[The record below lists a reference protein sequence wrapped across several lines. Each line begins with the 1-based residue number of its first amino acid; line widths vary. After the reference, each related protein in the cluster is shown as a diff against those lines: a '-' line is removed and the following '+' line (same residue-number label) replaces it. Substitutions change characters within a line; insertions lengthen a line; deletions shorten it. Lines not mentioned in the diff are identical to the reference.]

1 MFRENFKSPLHT
13 DKRKEKNYHSIGKT
27 KSKRIILPPLQ
38 DISVE
43 NKDYKLTKSLFSK
56 QNSLKQNRKSKEN
69 REDIFKNFFSPQNNN
84 KLILKEKRYSRIGI
98 ENTYS
103 IKTKNKFNDNIT
115 SLEENIFKRHSQRR
129 NKSHRKFRS
138 KTEHIIIDT
147 EIPNNNSVNPNF
159 PLIDINLFSL
169 KEKKNLNNKIKHKF
183 QSDKKKSL
191 NINLEIIDFATET
204 RKGEIENGLKKENN
218 QDSSIILKKVCG
230 IENYDIY
237 GIMDGHGSE
246 GHLVSDFVK
255 NQIKEYFNN
264 KKIYAINNK
273 NKEFSFKKFGMSF
286 EIFDKLKH
294 NNYELI
300 KNFYENTNKKLSD
313 TEFDIN
319 FSGTTCIMVFK
330 IGKKIIC
337 SNVGDSRAI
346 LVERKLI
353 FEEKTN
359 SILNKYEIIEL
370 SHDHK
375 PNNKGEKERIEKCG
389 GEVAQEFLN
398 EEDEKSDLPFR
409 VWKEGCNYPGLAI
422 SRSLGDKIA
431 EKIGVISEP
440 EFTEAEINKNSKYI
454 IMGSDGVFEYLTNND
469 ILEISNKYLNN
480 DNLQKECKIIVE
492 KTATLFRQKENRVD
506 DITINI
512 INI

>member
-1 MFRENFKSPLHT
+1 
-13 DKRKEKNYHSIGKT
+13 
-27 KSKRIILPPLQ
+27 
-38 DISVE
+38 
-43 NKDYKLTKSLFSK
+43 
-56 QNSLKQNRKSKEN
+56 
-69 REDIFKNFFSPQNNN
+69 
-84 KLILKEKRYSRIGI
+84 
-98 ENTYS
+98 
-103 IKTKNKFNDNIT
+103 
-115 SLEENIFKRHSQRR
+115 
-129 NKSHRKFRS
+129 
-138 KTEHIIIDT
+138 
-147 EIPNNNSVNPNF
+147 
-159 PLIDINLFSL
+159 
-169 KEKKNLNNKIKHKF
+169 
-183 QSDKKKSL
+183 
-191 NINLEIIDFATET
+191 
-204 RKGEIENGLKKENN
+204 
-218 QDSSIILKKVCG
+218 LKKVCG

-273 NKEFSFKKFGMSF
+273 NKEFSFTKFGMSF
-286 EIFDKLKH
+286 EIYDKLKH

-319 FSGTTCIMVFK
+319 FSGTTCILVFK

-440 EFTEAEINKNSKYI
+440 EFIETEINKNSKYI

-480 DNLQKECKIIVE
+480 DNLQKACKIIVE
-492 KTATLFRQKENRVD
+492 KAATIFRQKENRVD

>member
-1 MFRENFKSPLHT
+1 
-13 DKRKEKNYHSIGKT
+13 
-27 KSKRIILPPLQ
+27 
-38 DISVE
+38 
-43 NKDYKLTKSLFSK
+43 
-56 QNSLKQNRKSKEN
+56 
-69 REDIFKNFFSPQNNN
+69 
-84 KLILKEKRYSRIGI
+84 
-98 ENTYS
+98 
-103 IKTKNKFNDNIT
+103 
-115 SLEENIFKRHSQRR
+115 
-129 NKSHRKFRS
+129 
-138 KTEHIIIDT
+138 
-147 EIPNNNSVNPNF
+147 
-159 PLIDINLFSL
+159 
-169 KEKKNLNNKIKHKF
+169 
-183 QSDKKKSL
+183 
-191 NINLEIIDFATET
+191 
-204 RKGEIENGLKKENN
+204 
-218 QDSSIILKKVCG
+218 
-230 IENYDIY
+230 
-237 GIMDGHGSE
+237 
-246 GHLVSDFVK
+246 
-255 NQIKEYFNN
+255 
-264 KKIYAINNK
+264 
-273 NKEFSFKKFGMSF
+273 
-286 EIFDKLKH
+286 
-294 NNYELI
+294 
-300 KNFYENTNKKLSD
+300 
-313 TEFDIN
+313 
-319 FSGTTCIMVFK
+319 MVFK

-389 GEVAQEFLN
+389 GEVAKEFLN

-440 EFTEAEINKNSKYI
+440 EFIEAEINKNSKYI

-480 DNLQKECKIIVE
+480 DNLQKACKIIVE
-492 KTATLFRQKENRVD
+492 KAATLFRQKENRVD

>member
-1 MFRENFKSPLHT
+1 
-13 DKRKEKNYHSIGKT
+13 
-27 KSKRIILPPLQ
+27 
-38 DISVE
+38 
-43 NKDYKLTKSLFSK
+43 
-56 QNSLKQNRKSKEN
+56 
-69 REDIFKNFFSPQNNN
+69 
-84 KLILKEKRYSRIGI
+84 
-98 ENTYS
+98 
-103 IKTKNKFNDNIT
+103 
-115 SLEENIFKRHSQRR
+115 
-129 NKSHRKFRS
+129 
-138 KTEHIIIDT
+138 
-147 EIPNNNSVNPNF
+147 
-159 PLIDINLFSL
+159 
-169 KEKKNLNNKIKHKF
+169 
-183 QSDKKKSL
+183 
-191 NINLEIIDFATET
+191 
-204 RKGEIENGLKKENN
+204 
-218 QDSSIILKKVCG
+218 
-230 IENYDIY
+230 
-237 GIMDGHGSE
+237 MDGHGSE

-273 NKEFSFKKFGMSF
+273 NKEFSFNKFGMSF
-286 EIFDKLKH
+286 EIYDKLKH

-300 KNFYENTNKKLSD
+300 KNFYEYTNKKLTD

-440 EFTEAEINKNSKYI
+440 EFIEAEINKNSKYI

-480 DNLQKECKIIVE
+480 DNLQKACKIIVE
-492 KTATLFRQKENRVD
+492 KAATLFRQKENRVD

>member
-1 MFRENFKSPLHT
+1 
-13 DKRKEKNYHSIGKT
+13 
-27 KSKRIILPPLQ
+27 
-38 DISVE
+38 
-43 NKDYKLTKSLFSK
+43 
-56 QNSLKQNRKSKEN
+56 
-69 REDIFKNFFSPQNNN
+69 
-84 KLILKEKRYSRIGI
+84 
-98 ENTYS
+98 
-103 IKTKNKFNDNIT
+103 
-115 SLEENIFKRHSQRR
+115 
-129 NKSHRKFRS
+129 
-138 KTEHIIIDT
+138 
-147 EIPNNNSVNPNF
+147 
-159 PLIDINLFSL
+159 
-169 KEKKNLNNKIKHKF
+169 
-183 QSDKKKSL
+183 
-191 NINLEIIDFATET
+191 
-204 RKGEIENGLKKENN
+204 
-218 QDSSIILKKVCG
+218 LKKVCG

-273 NKEFSFKKFGMSF
+273 NKEFSFNKFGMSF
-286 EIFDKLKH
+286 EIYDKLKH

-440 EFTEAEINKNSKYI
+440 EFIEAEINKNSKYI

-480 DNLQKECKIIVE
+480 DNLQKACKIIVE
-492 KTATLFRQKENRVD
+492 KAATIFRQKENRVD
-506 DITINI
+506 DITIKYYKYLNI
-512 INI
+512 EFNFVNKFAFFKSIRSFITDLYLLYKIA

>member
-1 MFRENFKSPLHT
+1 
-13 DKRKEKNYHSIGKT
+13 
-27 KSKRIILPPLQ
+27 
-38 DISVE
+38 
-43 NKDYKLTKSLFSK
+43 
-56 QNSLKQNRKSKEN
+56 
-69 REDIFKNFFSPQNNN
+69 
-84 KLILKEKRYSRIGI
+84 
-98 ENTYS
+98 
-103 IKTKNKFNDNIT
+103 
-115 SLEENIFKRHSQRR
+115 
-129 NKSHRKFRS
+129 
-138 KTEHIIIDT
+138 
-147 EIPNNNSVNPNF
+147 
-159 PLIDINLFSL
+159 
-169 KEKKNLNNKIKHKF
+169 
-183 QSDKKKSL
+183 
-191 NINLEIIDFATET
+191 
-204 RKGEIENGLKKENN
+204 
-218 QDSSIILKKVCG
+218 
-230 IENYDIY
+230 
-237 GIMDGHGSE
+237 
-246 GHLVSDFVK
+246 
-255 NQIKEYFNN
+255 
-264 KKIYAINNK
+264 
-273 NKEFSFKKFGMSF
+273 MSF
-286 EIFDKLKH
+286 EIYDKLKH

-330 IGKKIIC
+330 IGKKISSIMEFNFLENGIC

-440 EFTEAEINKNSKYI
+440 EFIEAEINKNSKYI

-480 DNLQKECKIIVE
+480 DNLQKACKIIVE
-492 KTATLFRQKENRVD
+492 KAATLFRQKENRVD

>member
-1 MFRENFKSPLHT
+1 MIYR
-13 DKRKEKNYHSIGKT
+13 
-27 KSKRIILPPLQ
+27 
-38 DISVE
+38 
-43 NKDYKLTKSLFSK
+43 
-56 QNSLKQNRKSKEN
+56 
-69 REDIFKNFFSPQNNN
+69 
-84 KLILKEKRYSRIGI
+84 
-98 ENTYS
+98 
-103 IKTKNKFNDNIT
+103 NDNIT
-115 SLEENIFKRHSQRR
+115 SLEETIFKRHSQRR
-129 NKSHRKFRS
+129 NKSHRKFSS

-183 QSDKKKSL
+183 QSDKKESL
-191 NINLEIIDFATET
+191 NINLEIIDYATET

-273 NKEFSFKKFGMSF
+273 NKEFSFNKFGMSF
-286 EIFDKLKH
+286 EIYDKLKH

-346 LVERKLI
+346 LVEK
-353 FEEKTN
+353 ETN
-359 SILNKYEIIEL
+359 
-370 SHDHK
+370 
-375 PNNKGEKERIEKCG
+375 
-389 GEVAQEFLN
+389 F
-398 EEDEKSDLPFR
+398 
-409 VWKEGCNYPGLAI
+409 
-422 SRSLGDKIA
+422 
-431 EKIGVISEP
+431 
-440 EFTEAEINKNSKYI
+440 
-454 IMGSDGVFEYLTNND
+454 
-469 ILEISNKYLNN
+469 
-480 DNLQKECKIIVE
+480 
-492 KTATLFRQKENRVD
+492 
-506 DITINI
+506 
-512 INI
+512 

>member
-1 MFRENFKSPLHT
+1 
-13 DKRKEKNYHSIGKT
+13 
-27 KSKRIILPPLQ
+27 
-38 DISVE
+38 
-43 NKDYKLTKSLFSK
+43 
-56 QNSLKQNRKSKEN
+56 
-69 REDIFKNFFSPQNNN
+69 
-84 KLILKEKRYSRIGI
+84 
-98 ENTYS
+98 
-103 IKTKNKFNDNIT
+103 
-115 SLEENIFKRHSQRR
+115 
-129 NKSHRKFRS
+129 
-138 KTEHIIIDT
+138 
-147 EIPNNNSVNPNF
+147 
-159 PLIDINLFSL
+159 
-169 KEKKNLNNKIKHKF
+169 
-183 QSDKKKSL
+183 
-191 NINLEIIDFATET
+191 
-204 RKGEIENGLKKENN
+204 
-218 QDSSIILKKVCG
+218 
-230 IENYDIY
+230 
-237 GIMDGHGSE
+237 MDGHGSE

-255 NQIKEYFNN
+255 NKIKEYFNN

-273 NKEFSFKKFGMSF
+273 NKEFSFNKFGMSF
-286 EIFDKLKH
+286 EIYDKLKH

-440 EFTEAEINKNSKYI
+440 EFIEAEINKNSKYI

-480 DNLQKECKIIVE
+480 DNLQKACKIIVE
-492 KTATLFRQKENRVD
+492 KAATLFRQKENRVD

>member
-1 MFRENFKSPLHT
+1 
-13 DKRKEKNYHSIGKT
+13 
-27 KSKRIILPPLQ
+27 
-38 DISVE
+38 
-43 NKDYKLTKSLFSK
+43 
-56 QNSLKQNRKSKEN
+56 
-69 REDIFKNFFSPQNNN
+69 
-84 KLILKEKRYSRIGI
+84 
-98 ENTYS
+98 
-103 IKTKNKFNDNIT
+103 
-115 SLEENIFKRHSQRR
+115 
-129 NKSHRKFRS
+129 
-138 KTEHIIIDT
+138 
-147 EIPNNNSVNPNF
+147 
-159 PLIDINLFSL
+159 
-169 KEKKNLNNKIKHKF
+169 
-183 QSDKKKSL
+183 
-191 NINLEIIDFATET
+191 
-204 RKGEIENGLKKENN
+204 
-218 QDSSIILKKVCG
+218 
-230 IENYDIY
+230 
-237 GIMDGHGSE
+237 MDGHGSE

-273 NKEFSFKKFGMSF
+273 NKEFSFNKFGMSF
-286 EIFDKLKH
+286 EIYDKLKH

-337 SNVGDSRAI
+337 SNVDDSRAI

-440 EFTEAEINKNSKYI
+440 EFIEAEINKNSKYI

-480 DNLQKECKIIVE
+480 DNLQKACKIIVE
-492 KTATLFRQKENRVD
+492 KAATLFRQKENRVD

>member
-1 MFRENFKSPLHT
+1 
-13 DKRKEKNYHSIGKT
+13 
-27 KSKRIILPPLQ
+27 
-38 DISVE
+38 
-43 NKDYKLTKSLFSK
+43 
-56 QNSLKQNRKSKEN
+56 
-69 REDIFKNFFSPQNNN
+69 
-84 KLILKEKRYSRIGI
+84 
-98 ENTYS
+98 
-103 IKTKNKFNDNIT
+103 
-115 SLEENIFKRHSQRR
+115 
-129 NKSHRKFRS
+129 
-138 KTEHIIIDT
+138 
-147 EIPNNNSVNPNF
+147 
-159 PLIDINLFSL
+159 
-169 KEKKNLNNKIKHKF
+169 
-183 QSDKKKSL
+183 
-191 NINLEIIDFATET
+191 
-204 RKGEIENGLKKENN
+204 
-218 QDSSIILKKVCG
+218 
-230 IENYDIY
+230 
-237 GIMDGHGSE
+237 MDGHGSE

-273 NKEFSFKKFGMSF
+273 NKEFSFTKFGMSL
-286 EIFDKLKH
+286 ENFDKLKH

-440 EFTEAEINKNSKYI
+440 EFIEAEINKNSKYI

-480 DNLQKECKIIVE
+480 DNLQKACKIIVE
-492 KTATLFRQKENRVD
+492 KAATLFRQKENRVD

>member
-1 MFRENFKSPLHT
+1 
-13 DKRKEKNYHSIGKT
+13 
-27 KSKRIILPPLQ
+27 
-38 DISVE
+38 
-43 NKDYKLTKSLFSK
+43 
-56 QNSLKQNRKSKEN
+56 
-69 REDIFKNFFSPQNNN
+69 
-84 KLILKEKRYSRIGI
+84 
-98 ENTYS
+98 
-103 IKTKNKFNDNIT
+103 
-115 SLEENIFKRHSQRR
+115 
-129 NKSHRKFRS
+129 
-138 KTEHIIIDT
+138 
-147 EIPNNNSVNPNF
+147 
-159 PLIDINLFSL
+159 
-169 KEKKNLNNKIKHKF
+169 
-183 QSDKKKSL
+183 
-191 NINLEIIDFATET
+191 
-204 RKGEIENGLKKENN
+204 
-218 QDSSIILKKVCG
+218 LKKVCG

-273 NKEFSFKKFGMSF
+273 NKEFSFTKFGMSF
-286 EIFDKLKH
+286 EIYDKLKH

-440 EFTEAEINKNSKYI
+440 EFIEAEINKNSKYI

-480 DNLQKECKIIVE
+480 DNLQKACKIIVE
-492 KTATLFRQKENRVD
+492 KAATIFRQKENRVD

>member
-1 MFRENFKSPLHT
+1 
-13 DKRKEKNYHSIGKT
+13 
-27 KSKRIILPPLQ
+27 
-38 DISVE
+38 
-43 NKDYKLTKSLFSK
+43 
-56 QNSLKQNRKSKEN
+56 
-69 REDIFKNFFSPQNNN
+69 
-84 KLILKEKRYSRIGI
+84 
-98 ENTYS
+98 
-103 IKTKNKFNDNIT
+103 
-115 SLEENIFKRHSQRR
+115 
-129 NKSHRKFRS
+129 
-138 KTEHIIIDT
+138 
-147 EIPNNNSVNPNF
+147 
-159 PLIDINLFSL
+159 
-169 KEKKNLNNKIKHKF
+169 
-183 QSDKKKSL
+183 
-191 NINLEIIDFATET
+191 
-204 RKGEIENGLKKENN
+204 
-218 QDSSIILKKVCG
+218 
-230 IENYDIY
+230 
-237 GIMDGHGSE
+237 MDGHGSE

-273 NKEFSFKKFGMSF
+273 NKEFSFTKFGMSF
-286 EIFDKLKH
+286 EIYDKLKH

-389 GEVAQEFLN
+389 GEVDQEFLN

-409 VWKEGCNYPGLAI
+409 VWKEGCNYPGLTI

-440 EFTEAEINKNSKYI
+440 EFIETEINKNSKYI

-480 DNLQKECKIIVE
+480 DNLQKACKIIVE
-492 KTATLFRQKENRVD
+492 KAATIFRQKENRVD

>member
-1 MFRENFKSPLHT
+1 MIYR
-13 DKRKEKNYHSIGKT
+13 
-27 KSKRIILPPLQ
+27 
-38 DISVE
+38 
-43 NKDYKLTKSLFSK
+43 
-56 QNSLKQNRKSKEN
+56 
-69 REDIFKNFFSPQNNN
+69 
-84 KLILKEKRYSRIGI
+84 
-98 ENTYS
+98 
-103 IKTKNKFNDNIT
+103 NDNIT
-115 SLEENIFKRHSQRR
+115 SLEETIFQRHSQRR
-129 NKSHRKFRS
+129 NKSHRKFSS

-183 QSDKKKSL
+183 QSDKKESL
-191 NINLEIIDFATET
+191 NINLEIIDYATET
-204 RKGEIENGLKKENN
+204 RKGEIENGLKKRNN

-273 NKEFSFKKFGMSF
+273 NKEFSFNKFGMSF
-286 EIFDKLKH
+286 EIYDKLKH

-440 EFTEAEINKNSKYI
+440 EFIEAEINKNSKYI

-480 DNLQKECKIIVE
+480 DNLQKACKIIVE
-492 KTATLFRQKENRVD
+492 KAATLFRQKENRVD

>member
-1 MFRENFKSPLHT
+1 
-13 DKRKEKNYHSIGKT
+13 
-27 KSKRIILPPLQ
+27 
-38 DISVE
+38 
-43 NKDYKLTKSLFSK
+43 
-56 QNSLKQNRKSKEN
+56 
-69 REDIFKNFFSPQNNN
+69 
-84 KLILKEKRYSRIGI
+84 
-98 ENTYS
+98 
-103 IKTKNKFNDNIT
+103 
-115 SLEENIFKRHSQRR
+115 
-129 NKSHRKFRS
+129 
-138 KTEHIIIDT
+138 
-147 EIPNNNSVNPNF
+147 
-159 PLIDINLFSL
+159 
-169 KEKKNLNNKIKHKF
+169 
-183 QSDKKKSL
+183 
-191 NINLEIIDFATET
+191 
-204 RKGEIENGLKKENN
+204 
-218 QDSSIILKKVCG
+218 
-230 IENYDIY
+230 
-237 GIMDGHGSE
+237 MDGHGSE

-273 NKEFSFKKFGMSF
+273 NKEFSFNKFGISF
-286 EIFDKLKH
+286 EIYDKLKH

-300 KNFYENTNKKLSD
+300 KNFYEYTNKKLSD

-337 SNVGDSRAI
+337 SNVDDSRAI

-440 EFTEAEINKNSKYI
+440 EFIEAEINKNSKYI

-480 DNLQKECKIIVE
+480 DNLQKACKIIVE
-492 KTATLFRQKENRVD
+492 KAATLFRQKENRVD

>member
-1 MFRENFKSPLHT
+1 
-13 DKRKEKNYHSIGKT
+13 
-27 KSKRIILPPLQ
+27 
-38 DISVE
+38 
-43 NKDYKLTKSLFSK
+43 
-56 QNSLKQNRKSKEN
+56 
-69 REDIFKNFFSPQNNN
+69 
-84 KLILKEKRYSRIGI
+84 
-98 ENTYS
+98 
-103 IKTKNKFNDNIT
+103 
-115 SLEENIFKRHSQRR
+115 
-129 NKSHRKFRS
+129 
-138 KTEHIIIDT
+138 
-147 EIPNNNSVNPNF
+147 
-159 PLIDINLFSL
+159 
-169 KEKKNLNNKIKHKF
+169 
-183 QSDKKKSL
+183 
-191 NINLEIIDFATET
+191 
-204 RKGEIENGLKKENN
+204 
-218 QDSSIILKKVCG
+218 LKKVCG

-273 NKEFSFKKFGMSF
+273 NKEFSFTKFGMSF
-286 EIFDKLKH
+286 EIYDKLKH

-389 GEVAQEFLN
+389 GEVSQEFLN

-409 VWKEGCNYPGLAI
+409 VWKEGCN
-422 SRSLGDKIA
+422 
-431 EKIGVISEP
+431 
-440 EFTEAEINKNSKYI
+440 YI

-480 DNLQKECKIIVE
+480 DNLQKACKIIVE
-492 KTATLFRQKENRVD
+492 KAATLFRQKENRVD

>member
-1 MFRENFKSPLHT
+1 
-13 DKRKEKNYHSIGKT
+13 
-27 KSKRIILPPLQ
+27 
-38 DISVE
+38 
-43 NKDYKLTKSLFSK
+43 
-56 QNSLKQNRKSKEN
+56 
-69 REDIFKNFFSPQNNN
+69 
-84 KLILKEKRYSRIGI
+84 
-98 ENTYS
+98 
-103 IKTKNKFNDNIT
+103 
-115 SLEENIFKRHSQRR
+115 
-129 NKSHRKFRS
+129 
-138 KTEHIIIDT
+138 
-147 EIPNNNSVNPNF
+147 
-159 PLIDINLFSL
+159 
-169 KEKKNLNNKIKHKF
+169 
-183 QSDKKKSL
+183 
-191 NINLEIIDFATET
+191 
-204 RKGEIENGLKKENN
+204 
-218 QDSSIILKKVCG
+218 
-230 IENYDIY
+230 
-237 GIMDGHGSE
+237 MDGHGSE

-273 NKEFSFKKFGMSF
+273 NKEFSFNKFGMSF
-286 EIFDKLKH
+286 EIYDKLKH

-300 KNFYENTNKKLSD
+300 KNFYENTIKKLSD

-440 EFTEAEINKNSKYI
+440 EFIEAEINKNSKYI

-480 DNLQKECKIIVE
+480 DNLQKACKIIVE
-492 KTATLFRQKENRVD
+492 KAATLFRQKENRVD

>member
-1 MFRENFKSPLHT
+1 
-13 DKRKEKNYHSIGKT
+13 
-27 KSKRIILPPLQ
+27 
-38 DISVE
+38 
-43 NKDYKLTKSLFSK
+43 
-56 QNSLKQNRKSKEN
+56 
-69 REDIFKNFFSPQNNN
+69 
-84 KLILKEKRYSRIGI
+84 
-98 ENTYS
+98 
-103 IKTKNKFNDNIT
+103 
-115 SLEENIFKRHSQRR
+115 
-129 NKSHRKFRS
+129 
-138 KTEHIIIDT
+138 
-147 EIPNNNSVNPNF
+147 
-159 PLIDINLFSL
+159 
-169 KEKKNLNNKIKHKF
+169 
-183 QSDKKKSL
+183 
-191 NINLEIIDFATET
+191 
-204 RKGEIENGLKKENN
+204 
-218 QDSSIILKKVCG
+218 
-230 IENYDIY
+230 
-237 GIMDGHGSE
+237 MDGHGSE

-273 NKEFSFKKFGMSF
+273 NKEFSFNKFGMSF
-286 EIFDKLKH
+286 EIYDKLKH

-440 EFTEAEINKNSKYI
+440 EFIEAEINKNSKYI

-469 ILEISNKYLNN
+469 IPEISNKYLNN
-480 DNLQKECKIIVE
+480 DNLQKACKIIVE
-492 KTATLFRQKENRVD
+492 KAATLFRQKENRVD

>member
-1 MFRENFKSPLHT
+1 
-13 DKRKEKNYHSIGKT
+13 
-27 KSKRIILPPLQ
+27 
-38 DISVE
+38 
-43 NKDYKLTKSLFSK
+43 
-56 QNSLKQNRKSKEN
+56 
-69 REDIFKNFFSPQNNN
+69 
-84 KLILKEKRYSRIGI
+84 
-98 ENTYS
+98 
-103 IKTKNKFNDNIT
+103 
-115 SLEENIFKRHSQRR
+115 
-129 NKSHRKFRS
+129 
-138 KTEHIIIDT
+138 
-147 EIPNNNSVNPNF
+147 
-159 PLIDINLFSL
+159 
-169 KEKKNLNNKIKHKF
+169 
-183 QSDKKKSL
+183 
-191 NINLEIIDFATET
+191 
-204 RKGEIENGLKKENN
+204 
-218 QDSSIILKKVCG
+218 
-230 IENYDIY
+230 
-237 GIMDGHGSE
+237 MDGHGSE

-273 NKEFSFKKFGMSF
+273 NKEFSFNKFGMSF
-286 EIFDKLKH
+286 EIYDKLKH

-440 EFTEAEINKNSKYI
+440 EFIEAEINKNSKYI

>member
-1 MFRENFKSPLHT
+1 
-13 DKRKEKNYHSIGKT
+13 
-27 KSKRIILPPLQ
+27 
-38 DISVE
+38 
-43 NKDYKLTKSLFSK
+43 
-56 QNSLKQNRKSKEN
+56 
-69 REDIFKNFFSPQNNN
+69 
-84 KLILKEKRYSRIGI
+84 
-98 ENTYS
+98 
-103 IKTKNKFNDNIT
+103 
-115 SLEENIFKRHSQRR
+115 
-129 NKSHRKFRS
+129 
-138 KTEHIIIDT
+138 
-147 EIPNNNSVNPNF
+147 
-159 PLIDINLFSL
+159 
-169 KEKKNLNNKIKHKF
+169 
-183 QSDKKKSL
+183 
-191 NINLEIIDFATET
+191 
-204 RKGEIENGLKKENN
+204 
-218 QDSSIILKKVCG
+218 
-230 IENYDIY
+230 
-237 GIMDGHGSE
+237 MDGHGSE

-273 NKEFSFKKFGMSF
+273 NKEFSFNKFGISF
-286 EIFDKLKH
+286 EIYDKLKH

-337 SNVGDSRAI
+337 SNVDDSRAI

-440 EFTEAEINKNSKYI
+440 EFIEAEINKNSKYI

-480 DNLQKECKIIVE
+480 DNLQKACKIIVE
-492 KTATLFRQKENRVD
+492 KAATLFRQKENRVD

>member
-1 MFRENFKSPLHT
+1 
-13 DKRKEKNYHSIGKT
+13 
-27 KSKRIILPPLQ
+27 
-38 DISVE
+38 
-43 NKDYKLTKSLFSK
+43 
-56 QNSLKQNRKSKEN
+56 
-69 REDIFKNFFSPQNNN
+69 
-84 KLILKEKRYSRIGI
+84 
-98 ENTYS
+98 
-103 IKTKNKFNDNIT
+103 
-115 SLEENIFKRHSQRR
+115 
-129 NKSHRKFRS
+129 
-138 KTEHIIIDT
+138 
-147 EIPNNNSVNPNF
+147 
-159 PLIDINLFSL
+159 
-169 KEKKNLNNKIKHKF
+169 
-183 QSDKKKSL
+183 
-191 NINLEIIDFATET
+191 
-204 RKGEIENGLKKENN
+204 
-218 QDSSIILKKVCG
+218 
-230 IENYDIY
+230 
-237 GIMDGHGSE
+237 MDGHGSE

-273 NKEFSFKKFGMSF
+273 NKEFSFTKFGMSL

-389 GEVAQEFLN
+389 GEVAKEFLN

-440 EFTEAEINKNSKYI
+440 EFIETEINKNSKYI

-480 DNLQKECKIIVE
+480 DNLQKACKIIVE
-492 KTATLFRQKENRVD
+492 KAATIFRQKENRVD

>member
-1 MFRENFKSPLHT
+1 
-13 DKRKEKNYHSIGKT
+13 
-27 KSKRIILPPLQ
+27 
-38 DISVE
+38 
-43 NKDYKLTKSLFSK
+43 
-56 QNSLKQNRKSKEN
+56 
-69 REDIFKNFFSPQNNN
+69 
-84 KLILKEKRYSRIGI
+84 
-98 ENTYS
+98 
-103 IKTKNKFNDNIT
+103 
-115 SLEENIFKRHSQRR
+115 
-129 NKSHRKFRS
+129 
-138 KTEHIIIDT
+138 
-147 EIPNNNSVNPNF
+147 
-159 PLIDINLFSL
+159 
-169 KEKKNLNNKIKHKF
+169 
-183 QSDKKKSL
+183 
-191 NINLEIIDFATET
+191 
-204 RKGEIENGLKKENN
+204 
-218 QDSSIILKKVCG
+218 
-230 IENYDIY
+230 
-237 GIMDGHGSE
+237 MDGHGSE

-264 KKIYAINNK
+264 KKIYATNNK
-273 NKEFSFKKFGMSF
+273 NKEFSFNKFGMSF
-286 EIFDKLKH
+286 EIYDKLKH

-440 EFTEAEINKNSKYI
+440 EFIEAEINKNSKYI

-480 DNLQKECKIIVE
+480 DNLQKACKIIVE
-492 KTATLFRQKENRVD
+492 KAATLFRQKENRVD

>member
-1 MFRENFKSPLHT
+1 
-13 DKRKEKNYHSIGKT
+13 
-27 KSKRIILPPLQ
+27 
-38 DISVE
+38 
-43 NKDYKLTKSLFSK
+43 
-56 QNSLKQNRKSKEN
+56 
-69 REDIFKNFFSPQNNN
+69 
-84 KLILKEKRYSRIGI
+84 
-98 ENTYS
+98 
-103 IKTKNKFNDNIT
+103 
-115 SLEENIFKRHSQRR
+115 
-129 NKSHRKFRS
+129 
-138 KTEHIIIDT
+138 
-147 EIPNNNSVNPNF
+147 
-159 PLIDINLFSL
+159 
-169 KEKKNLNNKIKHKF
+169 
-183 QSDKKKSL
+183 
-191 NINLEIIDFATET
+191 
-204 RKGEIENGLKKENN
+204 
-218 QDSSIILKKVCG
+218 LKKVCG

-273 NKEFSFKKFGMSF
+273 NKEFSFNKFGMSF
-286 EIFDKLKH
+286 EIYDKLKH

-440 EFTEAEINKNSKYI
+440 EFIEAEINKNSKYI

-480 DNLQKECKIIVE
+480 DNLQKACKIIVE
-492 KTATLFRQKENRVD
+492 KAATIFRQKENRVD

>member
-1 MFRENFKSPLHT
+1 
-13 DKRKEKNYHSIGKT
+13 
-27 KSKRIILPPLQ
+27 
-38 DISVE
+38 
-43 NKDYKLTKSLFSK
+43 
-56 QNSLKQNRKSKEN
+56 
-69 REDIFKNFFSPQNNN
+69 
-84 KLILKEKRYSRIGI
+84 
-98 ENTYS
+98 
-103 IKTKNKFNDNIT
+103 
-115 SLEENIFKRHSQRR
+115 
-129 NKSHRKFRS
+129 
-138 KTEHIIIDT
+138 
-147 EIPNNNSVNPNF
+147 
-159 PLIDINLFSL
+159 
-169 KEKKNLNNKIKHKF
+169 
-183 QSDKKKSL
+183 
-191 NINLEIIDFATET
+191 
-204 RKGEIENGLKKENN
+204 
-218 QDSSIILKKVCG
+218 LKKVCG

-273 NKEFSFKKFGMSF
+273 NKEFSFNKFGMSF
-286 EIFDKLKH
+286 EIYDKLKH

-300 KNFYENTNKKLSD
+300 KNFYGNTNKKLSD

-440 EFTEAEINKNSKYI
+440 EFIEAEINKNSKYI

-480 DNLQKECKIIVE
+480 DNLQKACKIIVE
-492 KTATLFRQKENRVD
+492 KAATLFRQKENRVD

>member
-1 MFRENFKSPLHT
+1 
-13 DKRKEKNYHSIGKT
+13 
-27 KSKRIILPPLQ
+27 
-38 DISVE
+38 
-43 NKDYKLTKSLFSK
+43 
-56 QNSLKQNRKSKEN
+56 
-69 REDIFKNFFSPQNNN
+69 
-84 KLILKEKRYSRIGI
+84 
-98 ENTYS
+98 
-103 IKTKNKFNDNIT
+103 
-115 SLEENIFKRHSQRR
+115 
-129 NKSHRKFRS
+129 
-138 KTEHIIIDT
+138 
-147 EIPNNNSVNPNF
+147 
-159 PLIDINLFSL
+159 
-169 KEKKNLNNKIKHKF
+169 
-183 QSDKKKSL
+183 
-191 NINLEIIDFATET
+191 
-204 RKGEIENGLKKENN
+204 
-218 QDSSIILKKVCG
+218 
-230 IENYDIY
+230 
-237 GIMDGHGSE
+237 MDGHGSE

-273 NKEFSFKKFGMSF
+273 NKEFSFTKFGMSF
-286 EIFDKLKH
+286 EIYDKLKH

-440 EFTEAEINKNSKYI
+440 EFIEAEINKNSKYI

-480 DNLQKECKIIVE
+480 DNLQKACKIIVE
-492 KTATLFRQKENRVD
+492 KAATLFRQKENRVD

>member
-1 MFRENFKSPLHT
+1 
-13 DKRKEKNYHSIGKT
+13 
-27 KSKRIILPPLQ
+27 
-38 DISVE
+38 
-43 NKDYKLTKSLFSK
+43 
-56 QNSLKQNRKSKEN
+56 
-69 REDIFKNFFSPQNNN
+69 
-84 KLILKEKRYSRIGI
+84 
-98 ENTYS
+98 
-103 IKTKNKFNDNIT
+103 
-115 SLEENIFKRHSQRR
+115 
-129 NKSHRKFRS
+129 
-138 KTEHIIIDT
+138 
-147 EIPNNNSVNPNF
+147 
-159 PLIDINLFSL
+159 
-169 KEKKNLNNKIKHKF
+169 
-183 QSDKKKSL
+183 
-191 NINLEIIDFATET
+191 
-204 RKGEIENGLKKENN
+204 
-218 QDSSIILKKVCG
+218 
-230 IENYDIY
+230 
-237 GIMDGHGSE
+237 MDGHGSE

-273 NKEFSFKKFGMSF
+273 NKEFSFNKFGMSF
-286 EIFDKLKH
+286 EIYDKLKH

-440 EFTEAEINKNSKYI
+440 EFIEAEINKNSKYI

-480 DNLQKECKIIVE
+480 DNLQKACKIIVE
-492 KTATLFRQKENRVD
+492 KAATLFRQKENRVD